1 MSTAAQL
8 EADRV
13 ASITAADSAERA
25 ALAVAEQ
32 AAVAAREQ
40 GRATRAAAEAAK
52 AAGLKTNA
60 DAFAV
65 DFFAAVVPIMTA
77 WRASTSREH
86 AAKLIAQLQRFGGRS
101 LADLG
106 QPIRN
111 SLPAI
116 AMAASFAE
124 EEPNLRA
131 VFGAR
136 DFFLGDFANQQLGET
151 AGALIKAKS
160 AIVAEQALRQLELA
174 LTLRVEASTPVAPT
188 SKELAV
194 WAAQLASGRESD
206 LTERLRAVHA
216 DSAHDVADFDVELD
230 VVEPTSRDAEPEQ
243 SDDDFDAETEALARL
258 AEQQTHFDRLAGE
271 QNAPRAVQSRE

>member
-8 EADRV
+8 EADR
-13 ASITAADSAERA
+13 AAAIAAADRAEQA
-25 ALAVAEQ
+25 ALTIAEQ
-32 AAVAAREQ
+32 AAVAAREEA
-40 GRATRAAAEAAK
+40 RTKRAAAEAAK
-52 AAGLKTNA
+52 IAGLKASA

-65 DFFAAVVPIMTA
+65 DFFAAVVPIMSA
-77 WRASTSREH
+77 WRASTSREQ
-86 AAKLIAQLQRFGGRS
+86 AAKLVVQLQRLGERS
-101 LADLG
+101 LSDLG

-136 DFFLGDFANQQLGET
+136 DFFLGDFANQQLGEA

-160 AIVAEQALRQLELA
+160 AIVAEQALRQLELV
-174 LTLRVEASTPVAPT
+174 LTLRVDASAPVSPT

-194 WAAQLASGRESD
+194 WAAQLASGRDSD

-216 DSAHDVADFDVELD
+216 DTSHDVADFDLELEE
-230 VVEPTSRDAEPEQ
+230 EPAPRAPEPDQSDAE
-243 SDDDFDAETEALARL
+243 FDAETAAFARL
-258 AEQQTHFDRLAGE
+258 AEQREHFDRLAAE
-271 QNAPRAVQSRE
+271 QSAPRAVQPRE